1 MLAAKLVAMFV
12 LLAAWDRVPTF
23 NIEPACR
30 YLADRLASPEE
41 MKLCLSNE
49 QAAREKLAKEWAAF
63 ALEDKAHCAELA
75 TVGDPSYADLLTCL
89 ELAREARAKSDDMRS
104 PATASPQK

>member
-30 YLADRLASPEE
+30 YLADRVASPEE

-63 ALEDKAHCAELA
+63 ALEDKDILRRA
-75 TVGDPSYADLLTCL
+75 GDSGRSVLRGFVDLSRAG
-89 ELAREARAKSDDMRS
+89 ARGAR
-104 PATASPQK
+104 

>member
-12 LLAAWDRVPTF
+12 LLTAWDRVPTF

-30 YLADRLASPEE
+30 YLADRVASPEE

-49 QAAREKLAKEWAAF
+49 QAAREKLAKDGPRLLWKTRHIAPSWRQWAIRPTRI
-63 ALEDKAHCAELA
+63 C
-75 TVGDPSYADLLTCL
+75 
-89 ELAREARAKSDDMRS
+89 
-104 PATASPQK
+104 